1 MKAVIFNL
9 IAWSLL
15 PIMDGMA
22 KHLSMELPVLEV
34 VWARYFFMVVLT
46 LPISFLFFRKH
57 LTWPKSIKIQLAR
70 STFLFI
76 TTILFFYAISIIS
89 LPEALALAFV
99 HPIITTLLSAIFLR
113 EQVGLRRWIA
123 VIVGFIGVMIIL
135 RPGFNTISLASLAGL
150 GTGIFYAFYV
160 ISTRKLSSLDS
171 PLLTLVFTAITG
183 AVIISI
189 IVPFVWITPNFL
201 QWSMMIGLAAV
212 GMLGHFFLILSL
224 KFAEASKL
232 APFGYFEIVTNV
244 LIAYYFFDDFPNRW
258 VWTGLVIIISSG
270 IYICIR
276 ENIKKKIFSHPSI
289 H

>member
-1 MKAVIFNL
+1 MAWAV
-9 IAWSLL
+9 L
-15 PIMDGMA
+15 PVMDGMA
-22 KHLSMELPVLEV
+22 KHLSTELPVLEV

-57 LTWPKSIKIQLAR
+57 LTWPKSINIQLAR
-70 STFLFI
+70 STFLFLA
-76 TTILFFYAISIIS
+76 TILFFYAISIIS
-89 LPEALALAFV
+89 MPETLALAFV
-99 HPIITTLLSAIFLR
+99 HPIIATLLSAIFLR

-123 VIVGFIGVMIIL
+123 VIVGFVGVMIIL
-135 RPGFNTISLASLAGL
+135 RPGFNTISLASLAGF

-189 IVPFVWITPNFL
+189 IVPFVWITPNIL

-212 GMLGHFFLILSL
+212 GTLGHFLLILSL
-224 KFAEASKL
+224 KFAESSKL
-232 APFGYFEIVTNV
+232 APFAYFEIVTNI
-244 LIAYYFFDDFPNRW
+244 LIAYYFFGDFPDIW
-258 VWTGLVIIISSG
+258 IWLGLIIIISSG
-270 IYICIR
+270 VYIIIR
-276 ENIKKKIFSHPSI
+276 EHVVKKIKSEPTI